1 MDLKLE
7 NGIEIP
13 QKFGKD
19 YQHLL
24 IAALLTDIQFT
35 GKVIDKLTYKD
46 FCTDELQKYFH
57 IIKHNFTKKKV
68 FINEERLIDEITYE
82 TPDEMY
88 AAILIDIFRLDIKPY
103 MTRDLTMAKERC
115 EKYIT
120 LNRQIDML
128 KDFKLKL
135 ERGVVLTDEDLS
147 AMQNTKIINIS
158 DDEAYF
164 NEEDVIRD
172 TLSKDNFEHVRTGL
186 DELDSILRGGIQKG
200 TFGLFLAYS
209 GTGKSTILSSI
220 GSSCYMNGY
229 NVMHIVWEDRKK
241 DIHKK
246 YITHKYN
253 ISNGLDHT
261 NGVNIYDIDTK
272 VTPEDLLNEKPQK
285 NVIKFIGVKSSVKTI
300 ADVERDIQKYIK
312 ENGFM
317 DVLILD
323 YADLLTHKDED
334 GRVVEGWMYDIHI
347 YRGLERL
354 AQKYNIAIWTAS
366 QTNRADSNTSNVD
379 TANIG
384 GSIKKVQAAP
394 LVIGISRTME
404 QKQLGCAT
412 ITINK
417 NRTGSDGFQF
427 TDIIFDNGKM
437 VIDLSTSIE
446 NIGISKPKEDKK

>member
-1 MDLKLE
+1 METKME

-19 YQHLL
+19 YQLLL
-24 IAALLTDIQFT
+24 IAALLTDVQFT
-35 GKVIDKLTYKD
+35 GRVIDKLNHKD
-46 FCTDELQKYFH
+46 FCTEELQKYFH
-57 IIKHNFTKKKV
+57 IIKYNFTKKNI
-68 FINEERLIDEITYE
+68 FINEERLIDAITYD
-82 TPDEMY
+82 TPDERY
-88 AAILIDIFRLDIKPY
+88 AAVLIDIFKLDIKTH
-103 MTRDLTMAKERC
+103 MSRDLTTTKERC

-128 KDFKLKL
+128 KDFKRKL
-135 ERGVVLTDEDLS
+135 ELGVVLTDEDLS
-147 AMQNTKIINIS
+147 AIQSTKIINIS

-164 NEEDVIRD
+164 NDEEVIRD
-172 TLSKDNFEHVRTGL
+172 TLTKDTFEHVKTGL
-186 DELDSILRGGIQKG
+186 DELDAILRGGIQKG

-220 GSSCYMNGY
+220 GSSCYLNGY

-246 YITHKYN
+246 YITHQYN
-253 ISNGLDHT
+253 KENYLDHT
-261 NGVNIYDIDTK
+261 NGINIHEIDTK
-272 VTPEDLLNEKPQK
+272 VTPEDLLNKRAQK
-285 NVIKFIGVKSSVKTI
+285 NVIKFIGVKTNVKTI
-300 ADVERDIQKYIK
+300 DDVERDIKKYIK
-312 ENGFM
+312 ENGFL

-323 YADLLTHKDED
+323 YADLLTHKDD
-334 GRVVEGWMYDIHI
+334 GGRLVDGWQYDIHI

-366 QTNRADSNTSNVD
+366 QTSRADSNTTSVD

-404 QKQLGCAT
+404 QKQFGCAT

-427 TDIIFDNGKM
+427 TDVIFDNGKM

-446 NIGISKPKEDKK
+446 NVGISNTK